1 MTDGTGRPPHPRELG
16 RVFKRIHP
24 KESGVP
30 TLELS
35 LRDDL
40 DTEITQLVQ
49 RGEFL
54 NREQAIEDLLQRGVA
69 AYDTGDTEDRD
80 PFEEGGAA
88 GDYSSQPD
96 DPI

>member
-1 MTDGTGRPPHPRELG
+1 M
-16 RVFKRIHP
+16 
-24 KESGVP
+24 P

-40 DTEITQLVQ
+40 DTEISQLVQ

-54 NREQAIEDLLQRGVA
+54 NREQAIEDLLQRGIA
-69 AYDTGDTEDRD
+69 AYDTQDDEEMD
-80 PFEEGGAA
+80 PFAEGGAA
-88 GDYSSQPD
+88 GDYTGQPD

>member
-1 MTDGTGRPPHPRELG
+1 MARRRHPRG
-16 RVFKRIHP
+16 PRRVFKRVHL
-24 KESGVP
+24 KRGGVP

-54 NREQAIEDLLQRGVA
+54 NREQAIEDLLQRGIA
-69 AYDTGDTEDRD
+69 AYDTGDNEDLD

>member
-1 MTDGTGRPPHPRELG
+1 M
-16 RVFKRIHP
+16 
-24 KESGVP
+24 P

-54 NREQAIEDLLQRGVA
+54 NREQAIEDLLQRGIA
-69 AYDTGDTEDRD
+69 AYDTEDSEELD

-88 GDYSSQPD
+88 GAYSSQPD